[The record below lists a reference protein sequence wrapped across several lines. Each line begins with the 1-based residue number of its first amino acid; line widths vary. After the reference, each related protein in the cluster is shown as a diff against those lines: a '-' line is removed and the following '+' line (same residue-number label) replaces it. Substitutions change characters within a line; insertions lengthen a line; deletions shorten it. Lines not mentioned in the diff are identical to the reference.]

1 MADLTDVSDL
11 VGELQE
17 MQNVTNTSTVAEL
30 LKQGAGEEKRL
41 LVFPSYITHQL
52 QFSFSPSRGCLS
64 ITSF

>member
-30 LKQGAGEEKRL
+30 LKQGAGEKRL
-41 LVFPSYITHQL
+41 FVFPPNITHQL
-52 QFSFSPSRGCLS
+52 QFSFPPAEAA
-64 ITSF
+64 